1 MAPRRKNTN
10 VASVTEKVEEIHHDN
25 TDNTDNNTKII
36 SLENSVKLDDTITAD
51 TKTINIDDTTTK
63 KKASRSTTR
72 KKTDT
77 AVSSVPNHVIENPI
91 IQQTAIYHIHTNDTV
106 VHTNINQVTNTDGTD
121 EKKEFID
128 EIMESVSKDATK
140 TRKKQVINRNKVKSG
155 INTDCSIAR
164 SSATAT
170 ETETENII
178 IHLPIHSD
186 GQSLPEQTNEVG
198 PSSSSYRYDP
208 HISIPTGYEVTNDGY
223 QYIRPAS
230 VLNVPNF
237 LNSELVGTNYPPAS
251 SQCQY
256 PFDVNNKN
264 TAFVPD
270 QASIE
275 VSNKNSGR
283 QGSIVN
289 NITNCMEDIKAD
301 TVNQLK
307 TSRENDIHSIL
318 RNSKTNVEKCL
329 TQMEDCN
336 KNNTWAKS
344 TSVHCWWC
352 CHPFDNPPCA
362 IPNEYKNGIYNVY
375 GVFCSPECAAAYNF
389 DDMRTS
395 TDVWERY
402 SLLNMLYRNVYSDK
416 HYKIKLAP
424 PRQTLKIFGGTLT
437 IKEFR
442 ANFQSLTHSY
452 KIIMPPMIS
461 IIPVQELSSIDKG
474 FTSKQDTREL
484 TPSLDTFDD
493 TLSTSSSSNQT
504 NSGGLRLKRSKPFV
518 ACKNTLNKCMQI
530 TIHREEQE
538 STSDTDNDQ
547 NDDTSIG
554 SYEDDM

>member
-1 MAPRRKNTN
+1 M
-10 VASVTEKVEEIHHDN
+10 
-25 TDNTDNNTKII
+25 
-36 SLENSVKLDDTITAD
+36 
-51 TKTINIDDTTTK
+51 
-63 KKASRSTTR
+63 
-72 KKTDT
+72 
-77 AVSSVPNHVIENPI
+77 
-91 IQQTAIYHIHTNDTV
+91 
-106 VHTNINQVTNTDGTD
+106 
-121 EKKEFID
+121 
-128 EIMESVSKDATK
+128 
-140 TRKKQVINRNKVKSG
+140 
-155 INTDCSIAR
+155 
-164 SSATAT
+164 
-170 ETETENII
+170 
-178 IHLPIHSD
+178 
-186 GQSLPEQTNEVG
+186 
-198 PSSSSYRYDP
+198 
-208 HISIPTGYEVTNDGY
+208 
-223 QYIRPAS
+223 
-230 VLNVPNF
+230 
-237 LNSELVGTNYPPAS
+237 NSELVGTNYPPAS

-256 PFDVNNKN
+256 PFDINNKN
-264 TAFVPD
+264 TAFVPE

-275 VSNKNSGR
+275 LSAKNNACR
-283 QGSIVN
+283 QDSTVGN
-289 NITNCMEDIKAD
+289 NTSYIEDIKTD

-362 IPNEYKNGIYNVY
+362 IPNEYKNGVYNVY

-402 SLLNMLYRNVYSDK
+402 TLLNMLYRNVYSDK

-424 PRQTLKIFGGTLT
+424 PRQTLKIFGGTLS
-437 IKEFR
+437 IKEYR

-452 KIIMPPMIS
+452 KIVMPPMIS

-493 TLSTSSSSNQT
+493 TISTSSSSNQA
-504 NSGGLRLKRSKPFV
+504 NSSGLRLKRSKPFV

-530 TIHREEQE
+530 TVHREEQE
-538 STSDTDNDQ
+538 STSDTDDQ

-554 SYEDDM
+554 SYEDEM